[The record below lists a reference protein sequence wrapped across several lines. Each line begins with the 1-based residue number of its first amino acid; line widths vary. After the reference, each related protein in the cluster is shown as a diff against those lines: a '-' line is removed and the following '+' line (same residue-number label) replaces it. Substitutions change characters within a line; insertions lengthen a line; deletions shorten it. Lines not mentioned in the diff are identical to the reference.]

1 MARNSLRATIVLGL
15 AAMTLLS
22 SATLAF
28 APHVARVEV
37 EPGTVSPGD
46 EVSVFG
52 PDGYGETNDVQIRWD
67 DPDGEILATAE
78 TGEGWFA
85 PFGPVDVEIPEAAE
99 NGQHQLVVTQELDE
113 SERHIRGLPAFAQV
127 HVTGGA
133 EAASDGETA
142 ATAADPGG
150 AERVSTLAEAE
161 PPGLGLLVL
170 IGLGTFA
177 LAVAV
182 AAAVAK
188 ALGRGPGAAKSA
200 EPTRS

>member
-1 MARNSLRATIVLGL
+1 MSRNGLRATIVFGL
-15 AAMTLLS
+15 AAMTLVS

-37 EPGTVSPGD
+37 EPGTVSAGD

-52 PDGYGETNDVQIRWD
+52 PDGYGETNDVEIRWD
-67 DPDGEILATAE
+67 EPDGEILTTAE

-85 PFGPVDVEIPEAAE
+85 PFGPVDVEIPANAE
-99 NGQHQLVVTQELDE
+99 SGQHLIVVTQELDE

-133 EAASDGETA
+133 EATSDSGTA
-142 ATAADPGG
+142 ATAGDPD

-170 IGLGTFA
+170 VGLATLAIGL
-177 LAVAV
+177 AV

-188 ALGRGPGAAKSA
+188 ALGRGSGADATP

>member
-1 MARNSLRATIVLGL
+1 MARNSLRATIILSL
-15 AAMTLLS
+15 AAMALFT

-52 PDGYGETNDVQIRWD
+52 PDGYGETNPVEIRWD
-67 DPDGEILATAE
+67 DPEGEILTTAE

-85 PFGPVDVEIPEAAE
+85 PFGPVDVEIPADAE
-99 NGQHQLVVTQELDE
+99 SGQHLIVVTQELDE

-127 HVTGGA
+127 QVTGGA
-133 EAASDGETA
+133 EPAGDGGTA
-142 ATAADPGG
+142 ATSADPGA

-161 PPGLGLLVL
+161 PPALGLLVL
-170 IGLGTFA
+170 VGVATLAIA
-177 LAVAV
+177 LAVAAV
-182 AAAVAK
+182 VAK
-188 ALGRGPGAAKSA
+188 ALGRGPGAEKMPQA
-200 EPTRS
+200 TRS